1 MKVLAKLLSVAALA
15 LTVTGCATGPKYT
28 EVKSAIPSISQDKG
42 RIYFYRSGT
51 MFGSAIQPSVNLNG
65 VVVGDSKPG
74 GFFYVDVP
82 PANYEV
88 TLSTE
93 VDKKLT
99 FTLDKQE
106 QKCVRMSIGFG
117 VLAARVYPEL
127 AEPAICDTEI
137 QDMSY
142 TGSATKR

>member
-1 MKVLAKLLSVAALA
+1 MKVLASLWSAFALA
-15 LTVTGCATGPKYT
+15 LTVTGCATGPKFT
-28 EVKSAIPSISQDKG
+28 EVKSSIPSLSQDKG

-51 MFGSAIQPSVNLNG
+51 MFGSGIQPSVKLNG

-74 GFFYVDVP
+74 GFFYIDVP

-88 TLSTE
+88 VLSTE

-99 FTLDKQE
+99 FMLDKQE
-106 QKCVRMSIGFG
+106 QKCVRMSVGLG
-117 VLAARVYPEL
+117 VLVYRVYPEL
-127 AEPAICDTEI
+127 AEPAICDAEI

-142 TGSATKR
+142 TGSAPKR